1 MNPKLVHA
9 LAAGDLKD
17 IADVLF
23 SLHLIDGEVYEEL
36 KLQTKTMH
44 QIARDFD
51 MNRMKDFSKLLDV
64 LRKQKGIEH
73 LVVFMK
79 TRCRKL
85 CVLDSSCD
93 KMISL
98 LDFIT
103 GTSLFISR
111 KFRW

>member
-1 MNPKLVHA
+1 MNTGLVHA

-17 IADVLF
+17 IANVLF
-23 SLHLIDGEVYEEL
+23 SLDKIDKEVYEEL
-36 KLQTKTMH
+36 KPLTKTMYL
-44 QIARDFD
+44 ARDFD
-51 MNRMKDFSKLLDV
+51 MNTMKEFSKLLDV

-73 LVVFMK
+73 LVVSMK
-79 TRCRKL
+79 TRCCKL

-111 KFRW
+111 KCRW

>member
-1 MNPKLVHA
+1 MNPELVHA
-9 LAAGDLKD
+9 LAAGDLKG

-23 SLHLIDGEVYEEL
+23 SLDLIDGKVYEGL
-36 KLQTKTMH
+36 KQQTKTMH
-44 QIARDFD
+44 QRARDFK
-51 MNRMKDFSKLLDV
+51 MNAMKELSKFLDD
-64 LRKQKGIEH
+64 LRKQKEIEH
-73 LVVFMK
+73 LVVIMK
-79 TRCRKL
+79 TRCCKL